1 MRPRFVCCL
10 DFSPWKS
17 TYLSSQFQKFAMQC
31 IVLTRCLLGNFLYP
45 EAEPPLAH
53 NRGDGQDRSG

>member
-1 MRPRFVCCL
+1 MRPRLARCL
-10 DFSPWKS
+10 GCSPWKRN
-17 TYLSSQFQKFAMQC
+17 YLSSQFQKFAMQG

-53 NRGDGQDRSG
+53 DGGDGQDRSG